1 MQKIPVK
8 KWIAYPVAVLFFLIL
23 SYGFVPQVFQGK
35 TLNQGDITAW
45 QAMSKEANDYN
56 QTHKD
61 EARWTNSMFG
71 GMPTVTINKVTKGNY
86 IRNIGQILE
95 SGAEP
100 ASYLFLSLL
109 GGFLFFLALGIS
121 PWISVLGAVAITFC
135 SYNFQIIQAGHVTK
149 MIAIAYVPWVLA
161 SLAYAYRKHALT
173 GALFFALTV
182 GLHVAANH
190 PQITYYLGFILLFVM
205 AGLLAEAVIRHRFT
219 TFIKTTLL
227 IIAAGLLGLA
237 TSANHLLPTYEYTAQ
252 SMRGGSELET
262 VADGKTRTGLEFDY
276 ATQWSYSKMESFNM
290 LIPDFYGG
298 ASVGP
303 LDKDSHTYKALND
316 MGYNA
321 DGVISN
327 MPLYWGEQPFTAGPM
342 YMGAI
347 VIFLFVLGLILV
359 KSPIKWSLAG
369 VSLLALLLSWG
380 YHLPGFNAF
389 FFRFVPL
396 YDKFRTVSMILVIWQ
411 MVLPALGIYVLWQIL
426 EGVYPREK
434 AVKSIY
440 WALGI
445 TAGFCLLSALIP
457 SLAGSF
463 TGPSDSSLPASLLP
477 ALVEDRKDLL
487 SRDAWRSLLLILLTA
502 ATLWLGV
509 HRKIKQVWIIG
520 TLAVLFLAD
529 YLPVGKR
536 YLNESHFV
544 SRTNY
549 RNQFAERPVDKHI
562 KQDPDL
568 YYRVLDM
575 TGSTFMDATASYH
588 HKSVGGYN
596 AAKLQRYQ
604 DVIDHHLLPEMQ
616 YFADKLSQ
624 CQTLEEASDIFKYNG
639 LRSPTPVLNM
649 LNTRYVILSADAMPV
664 TNPYALGNAWVVS
677 SIQPVSSPLEEI
689 ESLTK
694 VDLRTTA
701 VMQDPPESWIE
712 AAGPSTSTVTLT
724 SYSPNTLEYVASMEK
739 DGVVV
744 FSEVF
749 YPKGWKAWIDG
760 QEVQICRSNYI
771 TRTLLVPKG
780 EHQVRFTY
788 LPSSYTT
795 GIIISRVSSGA
806 LLLALL
812 AAIAIGCAGMLRK
825 KKETEILPPE
835 GNPPA

>member
-8 KWIAYPVAVLFFLIL
+8 KWIAYPVAVVFFLIL
-23 SYGFVPQVFQGK
+23 SYGFVPQVFHGK
-35 TLNQGDITAW
+35 ILNQGDITAW
-45 QAMSKEANDYN
+45 QAMSKEAKDYN
-56 QTHKD
+56 ETHKD

-86 IRNIGQILE
+86 IRAIGQILE

-109 GGFLFFLALGIS
+109 GGFLFFLALGIN
-121 PWISVLGAVAITFC
+121 PWISALGAVAITFC
-135 SYNFQIIQAGHVTK
+135 SYNLQIIQAGHVTK

-161 SLAYAYRKHALT
+161 SMAYAYRKQALT

-182 GLHVAANH
+182 SLHVAANH
-190 PQITYYLGFILLFVM
+190 PQITYYLGFILLFVV
-205 AGLLAEAVIRHRFT
+205 AGLFAEAVVRHRVPKFM
-219 TFIKTTLL
+219 KTTLL
-227 IIAAGLLGLA
+227 IIAAGLFGLA
-237 TSANHLLPTYEYTAQ
+237 TSANHLLPTYEYMSQ
-252 SMRGGSELET
+252 SMRGGSELSAGE
-262 VADGKTRTGLEFDY
+262 DGKASSGLEFDY

-303 LDKDSHTYKALND
+303 LDKDSNTYRTLKD

-347 VIFLFVLGLILV
+347 MIFLFVLGLILV
-359 KSPIKWSLAG
+359 KSPVKWALAS

-380 YHLPGFNAF
+380 YHLPGFNTF

-411 MVLPALGIYVLWQIL
+411 MVVPALGIYVLWQIL
-426 EGVYPREK
+426 EGVYTQKK
-434 AVKSIY
+434 AIKGIY

-445 TAGFCLLSALIP
+445 TAGFSLVAALIP

-463 TGPSDSSLPASLLP
+463 TGPSDSSLPSSLIP
-477 ALVEDRKDLL
+477 ALMEDRKDLL
-487 SRDAWRSLLLILLTA
+487 SGDAWRSVLLILPA
-502 ATLWLGV
+502 AVLLWLGV
-509 HRKIKQVWIIG
+509 HRKIRQVWIIG
-520 TLAVLFLAD
+520 ALAVLFLAD

-544 SRTNY
+544 SRINY
-549 RNQFAERPVDKHI
+549 RNQFSERPVDKHI

-568 YYRVLDM
+568 YYRVLDL
-575 TGSTFMDATASYH
+575 TGNTFMDATASYH
-588 HKSVGGYN
+588 HKSIGGYN

-624 CQTLEEASDIFKYNG
+624 CQTLEEAAGIFQYNG
-639 LRSPTPVLNM
+639 NNSRTPVLNM
-649 LNTRYVILSADAMPV
+649 LNTRYVILSPDAMPV
-664 TNPYALGNAWVVS
+664 TNPHALGNAWVVS
-677 SIQPVSSPLEEI
+677 SIQPVSSPREEI
-689 ESLTK
+689 ETLTR

-701 VMQDPPESWIE
+701 VMQDPLGPWLET
-712 AAGPSTSTVTLT
+712 AGPSNSTVTLT
-724 SYSPNTLEYVASMEK
+724 SYSPNTLEYKASMEK
-739 DGVVV
+739 DGIIV
-744 FSEVF
+744 FSEIY

-760 QEVQICRSNYI
+760 QEAQIYRSNYI
-771 TRTLLVPKG
+771 TRTLLVPEG
-780 EHQVRFTY
+780 EHQILFTY

-795 GIIISRVSSGA
+795 GIVISRISSGA

-812 AAIAIGCAGMLRK
+812 AAIGTGCVRMLRR
-825 KKETEILPPE
+825 KKETGI
-835 GNPPA
+835 